1 MAFRLEHSESVGV
14 GVRRVATERLDDA
27 IALLEGLPTAGP
39 TQVESSV
46 HQIRKHCKELRGLM
60 RLVRPALG
68 DEYAR
73 SNRAVRD
80 AAEQLSSIRDAQ
92 ALLATFADL
101 REAEGGD
108 DRHRAELDSI
118 ERAQADKAAAAG
130 RAIGVDD
137 PRVQRAHRRLTK
149 VRRRTARWEMPDGF
163 DALAGGLEVTYRRGR
178 RGLRR
183 AVRDTTDDR
192 MHEWRKR
199 VKYLWYQMRLLE
211 PTAPSV
217 LSPLVDRLDDL
228 ADALGDDHDLAVL
241 IHSLDTE
248 GERFGGRDRVGPAV
262 DLARR
267 RQADLRRRAFS
278 LGARLYAEAP
288 DAFVA
293 RIGAYWKIDRRHGEE
308 LRTGSIAD
316 LSGLDEDRGDDWA
329 STVERE
335 RKFLVAERPSLTTE
349 GERIR
354 QGYLAVDGKVSAR
367 VRDRAGSGFTLTIKG
382 GSGSTRTEL
391 EWELD
396 RTRFEALW
404 PLAERRGIDKT
415 RYRVPVG
422 EHTADLD
429 VFEGTL
435 EGLWMVEVEFESEEA
450 MAEFE
455 PPSWFG
461 DEVTDDVRYTNAHM
475 AVHGLA
481 PRPSR
486 SAGDPP
492 GAGAE

>member
-1 MAFRLEHSESVGV
+1 MAFRLEHAESVGV
-14 GVRRVATERLDDA
+14 GVRRVALERLDDA
-27 IALLEGLPTAGP
+27 IARLVGLPTAGP

-46 HQIRKHCKELRGLM
+46 HEIRKHCKELRGLM

-68 DEYAR
+68 SEYRR

-80 AAEQLSSIRDAQ
+80 AADELSSIRDAQ

-108 DRHRAELDSI
+108 GRHGAELDSV

-130 RAIGVDD
+130 RAIGSDD
-137 PRVQRAHRRLTK
+137 PRVERAHRALTE
-149 VRRRTARWEMPDGF
+149 VRDRAAQWEMPDGF
-163 DALAGGLEVTYRRGR
+163 DALAGGLEATYQRGR

-183 AVRDTTDDR
+183 ATRDITDER

-241 IHSLDTE
+241 VHSLETE
-248 GERFGGRDRVGPAV
+248 EELFGGHEQVEPAV

-267 RQADLRRRAFS
+267 RQTDLRRRAFS

-288 DAFVA
+288 EAFVA
-293 RIGAYWKIDRRHGEE
+293 RIGSYWKIDRRDGEE
-308 LRTGSIAD
+308 RRTGSIAD
-316 LSGLDEDRGDDWA
+316 LSGLDEDRGDDGA

-335 RKFLVAERPSLTTE
+335 RKFLVAERPSLSAT

-367 VRDRAGSGFTLTIKG
+367 VRDRTGSGLTLTIKA
-382 GSGSTRTEL
+382 GSGPTRTEL

-396 RTRFEALW
+396 STQFEALW
-404 PLAERRGIDKT
+404 PLAESRGIAKT

-422 EHTADLD
+422 EHTAELD
-429 VFEGTL
+429 VFEGPL
-435 EGLWMVEVEFESEEA
+435 EGLWLVEVEFTSEEA
-450 MAEFE
+450 MWDFE
-455 PPSWFG
+455 PPAWFG
-461 DEVTDDVRYTNAHM
+461 DEVTDDVRYTNAHI
-475 AVHGLA
+475 AVHGMEST
-481 PRPSR
+481 P
-486 SAGDPP
+486 GPP
-492 GAGAE
+492 AADAS